1 MSDTEIKI
9 VVIGWLLIIAFVIGR
24 NYYRKQQS
32 KKKQDQLNKTGERL
46 YKILSQVEKMKNEKK
61 DK

>member
-1 MSDTEIKI
+1 MSDTEIKF
-9 VVIGWLLIIAFVIGR
+9 VVLGWILIIAFVIGR
-24 NYYRKQQS
+24 NYYRKQQF
-32 KKKQDQLNKTGERL
+32 KKKQEQLNKTGEKL